1 MAGPAARVGTSDF
14 AAVTALG
21 VEGFAVELAAT
32 LEGTL
37 LAEAVVGLAVLA
49 VPSAAFEP
57 VAMPGAGFAG
67 ELVTGLA
74 VAFDF
79 AAAACELGAEPD
91 ADAGAAGAGLIA
103 EPVGGTGFVACACFG
118 AGAAVEAA

>member
-1 MAGPAARVGTSDF
+1 MSDL
-14 AAVTALG
+14 AAVTPLG
-21 VEGFAVELAAT
+21 VEGFAVELPAT
-32 LEGTL
+32 FEGSL

-49 VPSAAFEP
+49 LPGAAFEP
-57 VAMPGAGFAG
+57 DATPEAGFAG

-103 EPVGGTGFVACACFG
+103 ELVGGTGCGVCACFG
-118 AGAAVEAA
+118 AGAPVEAA